1 MRGVVLCIRRPDYSH
16 RPWLNTF
23 DGAQYLQHNVGGVRF
38 DSAPR
43 APPGHIWRTTDG
55 SVAKAHCTGLDWTG
69 RNEVGTPSNSHQ
81 VHSANLR

>member
-43 APPGHIWRTTDG
+43 APPGHMADN
-55 SVAKAHCTGLDWTG
+55 G
-69 RNEVGTPSNSHQ
+69 RFRG
-81 VHSANLR
+81 